1 MSNLI
6 LTNTVSSEELKIYF
20 QKVLELTNSGE
31 EFPVNLEEVWPLVYS
46 EKGKAVRALK
56 NDFIQGVDYT
66 IAQNGNPDN
75 QSFNPN
81 PRIDYLI
88 SSSCLEYLIVRKVR
102 PVFEVYREVFHR
114 AINQLPTTFAEA
126 LQLAADQ
133 AKQIEIQEKEL
144 RIKQLALIEAKPKV
158 DFAERFIT
166 SDDLVPV
173 STLAK
178 VLNQNGF
185 IIGQNRL
192 FKLLEE
198 LGMIFR
204 NGSRKWEPY
213 QEYSPKSIELK
224 ETTFN
229 KPSGKTGLSQQIL
242 ITAHGQALIIK
253 KIFKTHREVALK
265 FGSFRKDA
273 EKPF

>member
-46 EKGKAVRALK
+46 RKEEAVRGLI
-56 NDFIQGVDYT
+56 NSESFIQG
-66 IAQNGNPDN
+66 
-75 QSFNPN
+75 
-81 PRIDYLI
+81 IDYQVLRQNAENPKGGRPTNLYMI
-88 SSSCLEYLIVRKVR
+88 SVSCLEYLIVRKVR

-114 AINQLPTTFAEA
+114 SINQLPTTFAEA

-133 AKQIEIQEKEL
+133 AKQIELQEKEL

-265 FGSFRKDA
+265 FGSFRKDV